1 VGKSQNERAIILKA
15 DDQTSMLTAVVDGK
29 LQARTSSWEDP
40 NRDNDRLESALQRDC
55 GSAQARGRRQN
66 CSGATGSQDEVVC
79 MAGAATIK

>member
-1 VGKSQNERAIILKA
+1 VPKQKNERTVILKA
-15 DDQTSMLTAVVDGK
+15 DDQTIILNLGRDGK

-66 CSGATGSQDEVVC
+66 CSGAIFEPTVTTLQRLWHPY
-79 MAGAATIK
+79 